1 MAALVAWLSAWI
13 VEEREKVGTTEQ
25 EGIGLGGTLVG
36 FFSDLLRLKC
46 FWDIPVTLYVC
57 VLVAQLCLTLR
68 NPMDYSP
75 PASSVHGILQAR
87 ILEWVVIPF
96 SRGPSQSQSQPRS
109 PTLQADSLLSEP
121 PGKPFQWLY
130 WVEKFSWSLTFL
142 TKRWSSSSIS
152 APSLSCNL
160 NLFVSPQQAYSSA
173 SMLHGEKALWNQ
185 SWLPILL
192 ASHLS
197 QWSDVQMTC
206 SNLIE
211 SERIMRLP
219 YPLGCEEVHYRI
231 L

>member
-1 MAALVAWLSAWI
+1 MATRSSILAWRIPWTEHPGRLQSMGSQ
-13 VEEREKVGTTEQ
+13 RVGHNWSNLAH
-25 EGIGLGGTLVG
+25 IN
-36 FFSDLLRLKC
+36 RLWYIHKM
-46 FWDIPVTLYVC
+46 VC
-57 VLVAQLCLTLR
+57 K
-68 NPMDYSP
+68 
-75 PASSVHGILQAR
+75 
-87 ILEWVVIPF
+87 
-96 SRGPSQSQSQPRS
+96 S

-142 TKRWSSSSIS
+142 TKWWSSSSIS
-152 APSLSCNL
+152 TSSLSCNL

>member
-1 MAALVAWLSAWI
+1 MLSCVWLF
-13 VEEREKVGTTEQ
+13 TTPWTIAHQ
-25 EGIGLGGTLVG
+25 
-36 FFSDLLRLKC
+36 
-46 FWDIPVTLYVC
+46 
-57 VLVAQLCLTLR
+57 
-68 NPMDYSP
+68 P
-75 PASSVHGILQAR
+75 PLSM
-87 ILEWVVIPF
+87 EF
-96 SRGPSQSQSQPRS
+96 SRQEYWNGLSFPSPGGLPNPRVEPRS